1 MELEWAQET
10 AEVLEKA
17 AQKALAK
24 KLALESD
31 LARESERQRAEAQ
44 AWKLGSV

>member
-1 MELEWAQET
+1 MAQET

-17 AQKALAK
+17 AQRALAK

-31 LARESERQRAEAQ
+31 LAKETARQWAEKTD
-44 AWKLGSV
+44 WKKE